1 MLVVYS
7 KSTGRI
13 QGVFSGDL
21 QSIDTLYGEDAED
34 FKIIWDELAL
44 PDDVGVIRNP
54 EKFIVNTE
62 TKELEL
68 LPEYAFNP
76 QNYKVAKKSELI
88 NTKEG
93 DEDGTI
99 QRNSR

>member
-1 MLVVYS
+1 MVIIYS

-13 QGVFSGDL
+13 QSVFSGEL
-21 QSIDTLYGEDAED
+21 QTIDTLYGVDAED

-76 QNYKVAKKSELI
+76 QHYKVAKKSELI
-88 NTKEG
+88 NTKKG

-99 QRNSR
+99 QRDSR

>member
-1 MLVVYS
+1 MVIIYS

-13 QGVFSGDL
+13 QSVFSGEL
-21 QSIDTLYGEDAED
+21 QTIDTLYGVDAED
-34 FKIIWDELAL
+34 FKIIWDELVL

-88 NTKEG
+88 NTKAG
-93 DEDGTI
+93 DEDGI
-99 QRNSR
+99 I

>member
-1 MLVVYS
+1 MKKDSQVLNN
-7 KSTGRI
+7 I
-13 QGVFSGDL
+13 
-21 QSIDTLYGEDAED
+21 
-34 FKIIWDELAL
+34 
-44 PDDVGVIRNP
+44 

-93 DEDGTI
+93 DE
-99 QRNSR
+99 

>member
-1 MLVVYS
+1 MWDINEHNNSMTIFFS
-7 KSTGRI
+7 KSSGEIKGYATGI
-13 QGVFSGDL
+13 QDMSF
-21 QSIDTLYGEDAED
+21 YGNNAED
-34 FKIIWDELAL
+34 FSLIWDY
-44 PDDVGVIRNP
+44 VIMKKDSQVLNNI

-93 DEDGTI
+93 DE
-99 QRNSR
+99 